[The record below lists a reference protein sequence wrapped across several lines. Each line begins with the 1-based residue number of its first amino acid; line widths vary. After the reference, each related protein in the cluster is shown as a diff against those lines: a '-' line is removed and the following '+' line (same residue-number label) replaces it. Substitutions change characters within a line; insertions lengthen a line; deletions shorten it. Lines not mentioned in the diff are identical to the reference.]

1 MDTEPVQLS
10 MNTMNKYIVALI
22 GILLISLVIAQS
34 LINTSKT
41 IDKDKLSL
49 IKSVN
54 NLSDV
59 NVQISDIVCTDNKCK
74 TNVYLENIIDKEIGL
89 NRFKCIEK
97 NTRERC
103 IKRAEKTENELRNE
117 IDNIILDELDNYAEK
132 INKEDI
138 KSGGVLNIK

>member
-1 MDTEPVQLS
+1 
-10 MNTMNKYIVALI
+10 MNKYIVALI